1 MNPISFFGN
10 IGTGLTN
17 KISIA
22 SKPFNFCVMKVNA
35 SMESQALS
43 INELKDTFL
52 LFFWYC
58 QSFNITKEATA
69 VWYDW

>member
-1 MNPISFFGN
+1 
-10 IGTGLTN
+10 
-17 KISIA
+17 
-22 SKPFNFCVMKVNA
+22 MKVNA

-52 LFFWYC
+52 LFFRYC